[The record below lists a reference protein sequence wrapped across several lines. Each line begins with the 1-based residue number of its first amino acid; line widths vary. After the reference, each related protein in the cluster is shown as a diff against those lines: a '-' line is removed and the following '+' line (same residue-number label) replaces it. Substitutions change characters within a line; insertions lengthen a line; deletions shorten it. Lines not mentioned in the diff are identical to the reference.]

1 MCCLD
6 TENPIFQKVCRNIW
20 TKLEK
25 IAHSH
30 TYCMM
35 LSDRDRCGVT
45 LHNFYSMSRWR
56 GSQRFHQ
63 YPPLVHAVKHVSSDA
78 GFGSRCLCTSTSK
91 IKTKIKLKLKKGLCV
106 FDDLTNMCV
115 MDVFMTIKL
124 PVWMLWTKA
133 HSSTV
138 VVLLFVSRQW
148 DTFLGSAQEH
158 NFTLSK
164 RNVFIF
170 PDDHQTGCL
179 HVLTVVSSSSCEQLP
194 SSHSCW
200 MFLSTCDMF
209 IVCIMSSQQG
219 VKALPT
225 LTVNERWKLSLSNPL
240 RHQQNSFHT
249 RAAELLS
256 TTPASVSQTLPRS
269 GTSQGFPWAAP
280 NEHPIHSLVFFSCFS

>member
-1 MCCLD
+1 MCIWWFDKYVCDGCLHD
-6 TENPIFQKVCRNIW
+6 HQTASLDVVDKSAFI
-20 TKLEK
+20 
-25 IAHSH
+25 
-30 TYCMM
+30 YC
-35 LSDRDRCGVT
+35 G
-45 LHNFYSMSRWR
+45 
-56 GSQRFHQ
+56 
-63 YPPLVHAVKHVSSDA
+63 
-78 GFGSRCLCTSTSK
+78 CTF
-91 IKTKIKLKLKKGLCV
+91 L
-106 FDDLTNMCV
+106 
-115 MDVFMTIKL
+115 
-124 PVWMLWTKA
+124 
-133 HSSTV
+133 
-138 VVLLFVSRQW
+138 VSRQW

-179 HVLTVVSSSSCEQLP
+179 HVLTVVSSSSCEQLS

-256 TTPASVSQTLPRS
+256 TTPASMSQTLPRS

-280 NEHPIHSLVFFSCFS
+280 NEHPIHSLVFFFCFS